1 MKNKKKYNNCT
12 KHGHCDDCDSK
23 DICSEWANFIT
34 KGQHDNSSK
43 HYGAKPYAHFDKRV
57 SLLMGAVR
65 QYVMNPE
72 KIIKHGF
79 YPFIH
84 FRKRSSRYGKNK
96 RIKFRDLYYC
106 SHLDRCV
113 YQRYAFLINYKYNI
127 WSKTNGLDNIAIAYR
142 NNNGKSNIEFARDA
156 FDAISKFDKSFIFV
170 GDFTNFFDE
179 LQHSYL
185 KTMLC
190 KVLEVDVLPKDYY
203 AVFKNITRFS
213 SWDWE
218 KIIKVTGMSNIRG
231 IRKKLNHR
239 DVLLSKEEFKKNKT
253 DICKNTSGKGIP
265 QGSPISA
272 VLSNVYMIE
281 FDQWLKE
288 YATHNNGIYMRYSD
302 DFIIVLPYNNIDDIE
317 DYKSSTLS
325 FIMSMDGLVKLQAEK
340 TSYYIYSNKKVY
352 SYPDK
357 QLSIID
363 YLGFVF
369 EGDNIR
375 MRPRSITKY
384 YYRMRRKAYN
394 IVKNNWMSPKG
405 KRITAKRLYN
415 IYSKNDKGQTF
426 ITYAK
431 RARRIMNLNDLEI
444 NALISRHK
452 QKISIALKGI
462 R

>member
-1 MKNKKKYNNCT
+1 
-12 KHGHCDDCDSK
+12 
-23 DICSEWANFIT
+23 
-34 KGQHDNSSK
+34 
-43 HYGAKPYAHFDKRV
+43 
-57 SLLMGAVR
+57 
-65 QYVMNPE
+65 
-72 KIIKHGF
+72 
-79 YPFIH
+79 
-84 FRKRSSRYGKNK
+84 
-96 RIKFRDLYYC
+96 
-106 SHLDRCV
+106 
-113 YQRYAFLINYKYNI
+113 
-127 WSKTNGLDNIAIAYR
+127 
-142 NNNGKSNIEFARDA
+142 
-156 FDAISKFDKSFIFV
+156 
-170 GDFTNFFDE
+170 
-179 LQHSYL
+179 
-185 KTMLC
+185 
-190 KVLEVDVLPKDYY
+190 
-203 AVFKNITRFS
+203 
-213 SWDWE
+213 
-218 KIIKVTGMSNIRG
+218 MSNIRG

-239 DVLLSKEEFKKNKT
+239 DVLLSKEEFKKNKA

-288 YATHNNGIYMRYSD
+288 YAAHNNGIYMRYSD

-317 DYKSSTLS
+317 DYKSSILS